1 MKIERTEYVKD
12 GFIISDGGLYGIF
25 NRATRGKFGGFDLE
39 RLFVT
44 TTFDGGKVVTK
55 SEYIPINFVSQS
67 SALQA
72 EKLMVELGVEILE
85 APPELT

>member
-1 MKIERTEYVKD
+1 MKIERTEYIKD
-12 GFIISDGGLYGIF
+12 GFIISDGALYGIF

-44 TTFDGGKVVTK
+44 TTFNEGKLVAK

-67 SALQA
+67 KADHA
-72 EKLMVELGVEILE
+72 EDLMIKLGVEILE
-85 APPELT
+85 AEPELT